1 MVRTRFQPLLSNP
14 DVNNEMS
21 RTAITR
27 LPVRISAVAHVLGQF
42 LAMMSVTMLFPLGF
56 AVFEGPASVRPVLT
70 TFLATLIAG
79 LLLIW
84 RCPRPQG
91 ELWVREAL
99 LTVVAVWVSVALVG
113 SLPFYLSGYFE
124 SFTDAFFESTS
135 GFTTTGATILT
146 DVEVLPSS
154 LQFWRHFSH
163 WLGGMGIIM
172 LGIAIL
178 PLIGVGGMT
187 LYNAQ
192 FAGSPSEK
200 LKPRVLQ
207 TAHAL
212 WKVYL
217 ALTAAEFVTL
227 WSAGMSAFDAICHTF
242 STLGTGGF
250 STRTASIAYYDSAT
264 IETILI
270 VFMILS
276 SLNFATQY
284 RTLWVEHRPGS
295 FLRDP
300 EIDFHLT
307 VIGAAALGVTLT
319 LLLHSGFPA
328 GQAVRQALFQV
339 TSIGT
344 TTGFATADYE
354 LWHPFAQMT
363 LLALMYLGG
372 NTSSTAGGFKSFRML
387 VLARVIGRA
396 MKIMVNRRQVVA
408 IRIGGSII
416 PESALTSLLNLVFLA
431 VIFNFVA
438 SLLLAAS
445 GLDLLTSF
453 SAVPACMF
461 SVGPA
466 LGSVGP
472 AENYAHLP
480 AFAKWVLSV
489 TMLVGRVEFY
499 TALVLLTPAFWRK

>member
-1 MVRTRFQPLLSNP
+1 
-14 DVNNEMS
+14 MS
-21 RTAITR
+21 ATPVTA
-27 LPVRISAVAHVLGQF
+27 LPVRVSAVGHVLGRF
-42 LAMMSVTMLFPLGF
+42 LVMIAITMALPLAF
-56 AVFEGPASVRPVLT
+56 ALFEGPGSVWPILGTLSV
-70 TFLATLIAG
+70 TLIAG
-79 LLLIW
+79 VLLVR
-84 RCPRPQG
+84 RCPRPEG
-91 ELWVREAL
+91 EFGIRDAL
-99 LTVVAVWVSVALVG
+99 LTVVTVWISMAFAG
-113 SLPFYLSGYFE
+113 GLPFYFSGYFG
-124 SFTDAFFESTS
+124 SFTDAFFESAS
-135 GFTTTGATILT
+135 GFTTTGATILR
-146 DVEVLPSS
+146 DVEVLPRS

-178 PLIGVGGMT
+178 PLIGIGGKT

-192 FAGSPSEK
+192 FAGKPSEA
-200 LKPRVLQ
+200 LQPRVLQ
-207 TAHAL
+207 TVRAL
-212 WKVYL
+212 WKVYG
-217 ALTAAEFVTL
+217 ALTVAEFAAL
-227 WSAGMSAFDAICHTF
+227 WWAGMSAFDAICHTF

-250 STRTASIAYYDSAT
+250 STRTASIGYYGSTT
-264 IETILI
+264 IETVLI

-284 RTLWVEHRPGS
+284 RTLWVEHRPAS

-300 EIDFHLT
+300 EVGFHLI
-307 VIGAAALGVTLT
+307 VIGTASMGVTLT
-319 LLLHSGFPA
+319 LMSYLNFSPGAAL
-328 GQAVRQALFQV
+328 RQALFQV

-372 NTSSTAGGFKSFRML
+372 NTSSTAGGFKSFRIL
-387 VLARVIGRA
+387 VLMRVVGRA
-396 MKIMVNRRQVVA
+396 MKLVVNRRQVVV
-408 IRIGGSII
+408 IRVGKTVI
-416 PESALTSLLNLVFLA
+416 PDSALTSLLNLVLLA
-431 VIFNFVA
+431 LLFNFGA

-453 SAVPACMF
+453 SAVAACMF
-461 SVGPA
+461 SVGPG

-472 AENYAHLP
+472 AENYAHVP

-499 TALVLLTPAFWRK
+499 TALVLITPAFWRK